1 MELMYIPLLSP
12 KLEVMFLSLEVQ
24 YCFFIVPYISNVT
37 LLWVIDHELEV
48 MYIGNTQIPSWLL

>member
-24 YCFFIVPYISNVT
+24 YRFFIVPYISNVT
-37 LLWVIDHELEV
+37 LL
-48 MYIGNTQIPSWLL
+48 